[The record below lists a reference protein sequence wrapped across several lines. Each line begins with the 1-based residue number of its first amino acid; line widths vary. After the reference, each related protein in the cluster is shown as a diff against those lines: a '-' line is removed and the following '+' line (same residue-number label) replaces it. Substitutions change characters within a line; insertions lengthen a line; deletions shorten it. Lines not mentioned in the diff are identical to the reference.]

1 MATER
6 WDDDRL
12 DRLAEIVEENS
23 RQITANS
30 SQIEANSR
38 QIEANNRA
46 IANNAQAI
54 NQLVDAMRQQQE
66 ANTEIFQAIVQEIR
80 GLRAENRRILTHL
93 FGEQSE

>member
-1 MATER
+1 MPVER

-12 DRLAEIVEENS
+12 DRLAESVEENS
-23 RQITANS
+23 RQIAAND
-30 SQIEANSR
+30 R
-38 QIEANNRA
+38 Q

-54 NQLVDAMRQQQE
+54 NQLISAMRQQQE